1 MACFQHADRDSGL
14 FINEV
19 STNPSIW
26 FALAVGAAL
35 LFMAIYLPGLSKVL
49 HVQTPDRQ
57 GWLLILGAAII
68 PLLVG
73 QAAKIGANLKG

>member
-1 MACFQHADRDSGL
+1 
-14 FINEV
+14 
-19 STNPSIW
+19 
-26 FALAVGAAL
+26 
-35 LFMAIYLPGLSKVL
+35 MAIYLPGLSKVL